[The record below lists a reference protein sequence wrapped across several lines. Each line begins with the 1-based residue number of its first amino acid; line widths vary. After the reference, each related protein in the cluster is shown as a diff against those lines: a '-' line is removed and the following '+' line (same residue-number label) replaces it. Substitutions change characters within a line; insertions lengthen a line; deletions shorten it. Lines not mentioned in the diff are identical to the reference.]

1 MTSSMYKQFAIIVAA
16 VFVFFLLAAGY
27 FFLSAPATPTSL
39 IDTSYDEAPQTLSE
53 QSPEVQ
59 QRAAVPQ
66 PQYQTRGCVWEWFQV
81 RDVGIWGERC
91 TFNGVEWSLKKQS
104 TDTLVLMIGEH
115 EERRALQLF
124 QKPNTRPIES
134 IVNQIK
140 EDAPAECVM
149 QKNDIQSGPGRLVYE
164 FVPTGA
170 LKRSFE
176 KSTTVPPDPCGSYG
190 ISAAGQRLFEIW
202 EGHEDVVIFLD
213 YGPDGS
219 LFEYETLTFIR

>member
-1 MTSSMYKQFAIIVAA
+1 MSNMYKYFAYGVACVLA
-16 VFVFFLLAAGY
+16 LFTIGALYVMLVSPTELKPVFDSTDITATDI
-27 FFLSAPATPTSL
+27 APTPSL
-39 IDTSYDEAPQTLSE
+39 GQEADD
-53 QSPEVQ
+53 V
-59 QRAAVPQ
+59 VPR
-66 PQYQTRGCVWEWFQV
+66 PKYQTQGCVWEWFQI
-81 RDVGIWGERC
+81 RDVGVWGERC
-91 TFNGVEWSLKKQS
+91 TFNGVEWSLKKRG

-115 EERRALQLF
+115 EERRAIQLF
-124 QKPNTRPIES
+124 QKPNTRPVES
-134 IVNQIK
+134 IVNQIA
-140 EDAPAECVM
+140 EGAPPECVM
-149 QKNDIQSGPGRLVYE
+149 QKNDVQSGPGRLVYE

-190 ISAAGQRLFEIW
+190 ISATGQRLFEIW